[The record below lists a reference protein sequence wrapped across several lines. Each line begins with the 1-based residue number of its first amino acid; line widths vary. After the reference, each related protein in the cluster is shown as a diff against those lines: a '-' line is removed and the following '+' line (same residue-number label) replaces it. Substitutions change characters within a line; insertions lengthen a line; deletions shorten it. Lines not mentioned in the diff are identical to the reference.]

1 MHSKRP
7 SRPFEENIMSTFTT
21 AVAAFA
27 GAIAV
32 NLSMAIPPALTGQPP
47 PTEGQAR
54 YRPIQS
60 ISYELGSKRM
70 SGYFVAQDATCLVT
84 LMISETGDPEQT
96 QPLSTARVRLQLHP
110 GQMAGLD
117 SEEGRSLNFTCGDNA
132 AVLLVDAGER
142 DRLVELQANTVSKQ
156 VARAH

>member
-7 SRPFEENIMSTFTT
+7 SRPFEEIIMNTVTT
-21 AVAAFA
+21 CVAAFA

-32 NLSMAIPPALTGQPP
+32 NLSMAIPPALTGQLPP
-47 PTEGQAR
+47 VEGQAR

-70 SGYFVAQDATCLVT
+70 SGYFVERDAACLVT

-96 QPLSTARVRLQLHP
+96 QPLSAARVRLQLHP

-117 SEEGRSLNFTCGDNA
+117 SEEGRSLNFTCGDRA
-132 AVLLVDAGER
+132 AMLLVDAGER
-142 DRLVELQANTVSKQ
+142 DRLLELHTGSVSKQ
-156 VARAH
+156 MARSH